1 MAASQT
7 QASQSDVDDQRFAEL
22 LKPIKDLTTNW
33 EVPLADLLS
42 TYIDDLQHLTITFD
56 GGETSVNFAEAALL
70 LQGTANVYS
79 KKVEFLWQMVLKT
92 LEMLRSKK
100 EEEEE
105 AGTGDGDGQTQ
116 KGRKKNQVDMTR
128 EFGLLEADLGKNLDV
143 KNEDE
148 TLAERKNAL
157 NFIYIT
163 PRQLIE
169 KEGSEQK
176 SVKVNLFMGVQ
187 SGKFDILA
195 AKEDFRINSQY
206 VSVTGGL
213 GEDLTVDNRYLSVSI
228 DDHDNTVVYEETAEP
243 PVPASPHN
251 LLAVSEEVVPFSPRP
266 DNDVG
271 EIADLS
277 DTSIRVAGQHND
289 SQEGVDCVASL
300 PPPTP
305 PACREVTP
313 EPVFDPWAPLDPYEV
328 HTTPKPLKKGK
339 TIRLPP
345 SLRENQSKKTKVLP
359 PIEQY
364 LVQEMT
370 NSLYN
375 PSMLQNVPPVFYDL
389 ASTEI
394 RRRRQLEKEE
404 RMNGLA
410 KNPSAK
416 REVLFEPD
424 EEDNGPNIRGEQ
436 IERLT
441 DNDDELG
448 AQELYDEE
456 PGNFSDDD
464 LPNPHLGGDMGSFVM
479 EDFGP
484 VHDHNKEGD
493 SYEDLVAKRVAEF
506 VQKSQDFLKSSELT
520 LRVAKWHDMIGPRL
534 DKVEQRKAF
543 DVHAYGTHVLNSF
556 NNTPGKNSEN
566 YPVDFVDIVSGK
578 KAEEVARYFLS
589 TLMLANTENVKIGTK
604 VGTDPMLGMD
614 NVQLTL
620 LSRTRHHEQLAEFE
634 AASQADP
641 ADVVEQI
648 NQQVDAEH
656 GATEDGPHKAKKR
669 SKKTTEQTNDL
680 EYADESESEDDQFKI
695 PKPPIRK
702 KGKNK

>member
-1 MAASQT
+1 MT
-7 QASQSDVDDQRFAEL
+7 KGFAEL
-22 LKPIKDLTTNW
+22 LKPFKDLTTNW
-33 EVPLADLLS
+33 ELPLADLLS

-128 EFGLLEADLGKNLDV
+128 EFGLLEADLGKNIDV
-143 KNEDE
+143 KNDEDE
-148 TLAERKNAL
+148 SLTERKNAL

-213 GEDLTVDNRYLSVSI
+213 GEDLTVDNRYLSVSM
-228 DDHDNTVVYEETAEP
+228 DDYEENTMIYEDAAEP
-243 PVPASPHN
+243 PAPLSPHSH
-251 LLAVSEEVVPFSPRP
+251 LPISEEAVPPSPQQ
-266 DNDVG
+266 DSDG
-271 EIADLS
+271 GDISIADIS
-277 DTSIRVAGQHND
+277 NTSIRVAGQHNG
-289 SQEGVDCVASL
+289 SQEGGEFVASL

-305 PACREVTP
+305 PACREATP

-328 HTTPKPLKKGK
+328 LSTPKPLKKGK

-556 NNTPGKNSEN
+556 NDTLGKNSEN
-566 YPVDFVDIVSGK
+566 NPVDFVDVVSGK
-578 KAEEVARYFLS
+578 RAEEVARYFLS

-604 VGTDPMLGMD
+604 IGTDPMLGM
-614 NVQLTL
+614 
-620 LSRTRHHEQLAEFE
+620 
-634 AASQADP
+634 
-641 ADVVEQI
+641 
-648 NQQVDAEH
+648 
-656 GATEDGPHKAKKR
+656 
-669 SKKTTEQTNDL
+669 
-680 EYADESESEDDQFKI
+680 
-695 PKPPIRK
+695 
-702 KGKNK
+702 